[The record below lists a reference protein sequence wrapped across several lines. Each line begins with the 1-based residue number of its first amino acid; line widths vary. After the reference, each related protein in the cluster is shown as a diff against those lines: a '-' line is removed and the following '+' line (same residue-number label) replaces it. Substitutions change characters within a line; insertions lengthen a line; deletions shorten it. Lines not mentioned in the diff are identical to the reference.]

1 MSTPKISPS
10 DYAAVV
16 DKLKGLAQYEREE
29 GLEHFKI
36 KHSTYQPIHQEINQQ
51 IANTPMATSSSKSTD
66 AKLKI
71 IAKTIASC
79 TTCPL
84 CKERTNT
91 VPGQGH
97 SNPELMFIGEGP
109 GAEEDKQGLAFV
121 GRSGQLLTKIIEA
134 MGFTRDQIFIGNIV
148 KCRPPGNRAPLPEEL
163 EACMPYLKQQIALL
177 KPKVIVC
184 LGATAVKG
192 ILNTKIGITK
202 IRGEWHS
209 FEGIDTMP
217 TYHPAYLLRNPP
229 AKKDVWE
236 DMQKVVRHM
245 GRTLPPPK

>member
-1 MSTPKISPS
+1 MSDQKISPT

-16 DKLKGLAQYEREE
+16 DKLTNLAHYERDE
-29 GLEHFKI
+29 GLLHFKI
-36 KHSTYQPIHQEINQQ
+36 KQDTYQTVHQQ
-51 IANTPMATSSSKSTD
+51 IAQSPMTNAPSSSS
-66 AKLKI
+66 AEEKLQR
-71 IAKTIASC
+71 IAKTISNC
-79 TTCPL
+79 TICPL
-84 CKERTNT
+84 CTERTNT
-91 VPGQGH
+91 VPGQGS

-134 MGFTRDQIFIGNIV
+134 MGFSRDEVFIGNIV
-148 KCRPPGNRAPLPEEL
+148 KCRPPGNRAPMPDEM

-177 KPKVIVC
+177 QPKVIVC

-192 ILNTKIGITK
+192 LLDTKVGITK
-202 IRGEWHS
+202 TRGQWRT

-229 AKKDVWE
+229 AKKEVWE
-236 DMQKVVRHM
+236 DMQEVVRHM
-245 GRTLPPPK
+245 GRSLPPQKEA